1 MEERRQKSLE
11 ARKQRLLKK
20 WFSAWVICPPE
31 TFGSVWRQFWLSQL
45 EKGVL
50 SSSSGWRP
58 EMLLNIPQ
66 CTGQSLSTKMVWP
79 KLSRVLMEVEKLQ
92 ETDLV
97 AQKRLNAKAGARGQ
111 GSKRQV
117 QLTPNNSKKV
127 RN

>member
-1 MEERRQKSLE
+1 MQERRQKFLE

-20 WFSAWVICPPE
+20 WFSAWVTCSPD
-31 TFGSVWRQFWLSQL
+31 TCGGVWRQFCLSQL

-66 CTGQSLSTKMVWP
+66 YIGQSLSTKMVWA
-79 KLSRVLMEVEKLQ
+79 KLSRVPMEAEKLQ
-92 ETDLV
+92 ETHLV

-111 GSKRQV
+111 GSKRQI
-117 QLTPNNSKKV
+117 QLKPNNSKKV